1 MAILILLFF
10 LISAKKI
17 EKRTGFYKLSFCFFY
32 FSHIPRIPIPI
43 PRIPTPIS
51 CIPTLIPRISLI
63 LFPDFPF
70 WLLQMACIKKELAV
84 KKERT
89 N

>member
-1 MAILILLFF
+1 MTILILLFF
-10 LISAKKI
+10 ISAKKI
-17 EKRTGFYKLSFCFFY
+17 EKRIGFYKRSFCFFY

-43 PRIPTPIS
+43 PRILTPIS
-51 CIPTLIPRISLI
+51 CIPSLIP
-63 LFPDFPF
+63 FPDSPF

-84 KKERT
+84 KKERK